1 MRPIKLTMSAF
12 GPYAGQET
20 LELDKLGQSGL
31 YLICGDTGAGKT
43 TIFDAITFALYGE
56 ASGGVRVSDMFRSNY
71 AKPETPTYV
80 ELVFSCQ
87 GEEYRIRRSPTYRR
101 PKQRGVG
108 TAESKAEA
116 ALECPNGTII
126 SKTKEVTR
134 AVEELLGIDRNQF
147 VQIAMIAQGEFQRL
161 LTVDT
166 RDRREI
172 FRKLFNTT
180 NYQQLQERLG
190 EEKRAL
196 AEECKSLRHG
206 VDQHIGEI
214 SCAEESARWPDVEAA
229 RAGTMPVGQVM
240 ELLEALIKDDN
251 ASAETLVKQQQELS
265 DQISALDQKIGQ
277 VQELETC
284 KKDLA
289 KAQETLKETGPLLER
304 AEKAHQSARDRKG
317 ERDELQAKVITLKD
331 ALPRY
336 SKLDELQSENSKAQS
351 DLEEKQEE
359 NEQKK
364 HEIDQLQNDIKTM
377 KSEQESL
384 ADSGV
389 DVERLNA
396 EAEKLQETSRQLND
410 LKAALTD
417 LERLQTRWDKAKKE
431 YQSLQEKAEA
441 AERIWQQKN
450 RAFLDAQAGFLAQS
464 LQPGQPC
471 PVCGALEH
479 PCPATSATEAPDRDE
494 VERLQELADQAQK
507 EAQKASEE
515 AGNLKTK
522 WETQEESLINHAQKL
537 LAEIEQATLAE
548 RMEQEISAQNERA
561 NQIQIALKTAEEG
574 KVRLE
579 QLKKTLPQQEEKLRQ
594 LQEVFQTNEKDIS
607 AFNKKKELLTKQ
619 LEELAKGLPYPSKQ
633 EADTAISVWEKTI
646 GEIDKQ
652 VEETANTLQTTQ
664 EQQKAAQTTIKTLLQ
679 RLDGKEDMDGNA
691 LLEQRTALSDQQ
703 TEVQKWQQALATQ
716 IKQNSDI
723 LRKLSQKSDELA
735 EYEAKL
741 MWLGNLA
748 DTANGSLSGQ
758 QKLMLETFV
767 QAAYFDRVLSKA
779 NLRLMVMS
787 GGQYELRRHQEAT
800 DLRSQ
805 TGLDLDVID
814 HYNGSLRSVRTLSGG
829 ESFKASLS
837 LALGLADEI
846 QSSAKGGGV
855 QLDTMF
861 VDEGFGSLDDNSLQ
875 QALQVL
881 NSLSEGRRLVGIISH
896 VSELKEKIERQIVVK
911 KSRGEGSRTTL
922 IF

>member
-20 LELDKLGQSGL
+20 LKLDKLGQSGL

-336 SKLDELQSENSKAQS
+336 SKLDELQSENGKAQS

-377 KSEQESL
+377 KSEQEGL
-384 ADSGV
+384 VDSKA
-389 DVERLNA
+389 DVERLNI
-396 EAEKLQETSRQLND
+396 EAEKLQEKSQELD
-410 LKAALTD
+410 ELKKALTD
-417 LERLQTRWDKAKKE
+417 VECLRTRWNDAQNK
-431 YQSLQEKAEA
+431 YRPLQEKAET
-441 AERIWQQKN
+441 AEAVWRQKN
-450 RAFLDAQAGFLAQS
+450 RAFLDAQAGILAQS
-464 LQPGQPC
+464 LRPGQPC

-479 PCPATSATEAPDRDE
+479 PCPATGATEAPDRDE

-507 EAQKASEE
+507 EAQRASEE
-515 AGNLKTK
+515 AGKLKTK
-522 WETQEESLINHAQKL
+522 WETQEESLINQAQKL
-537 LAEIEQATLAE
+537 LPEIERATLAE
-548 RMEQEISAQNERA
+548 RIEREISTQNERA
-561 NQIQIALKTAEEG
+561 KQNRIALKTAEEG
-574 KVRLE
+574 KARLE
-579 QLKKTLPQQEEKLRQ
+579 ELKKAIPRQEEELKRQQEL
-594 LQEVFQTNEKDIS
+594 FQTNEKDIS
-607 AFNKKKELLTKQ
+607 ALNEKKESLTKQ
-619 LEELAKGLPYPSKQ
+619 LTELAKGLPYPSKR
-633 EADTAISVWEKTI
+633 EAEAAIFAWGKTVE
-646 GEIDKQ
+646 GVDKQ
-652 VEETANTLQTTQ
+652 IEETANALQIIQ
-664 EQQKAAQTTIKTLLQ
+664 ERQKVAQTTIQTLSQ
-679 RLDGKEDMDGNA
+679 QLDGKESMDGNA
-691 LLEQRTALSDQQ
+691 LREQRTDLDSQQ
-703 TEVQKWQQALATQ
+703 IETQKRRDDLVAQ

-723 LRKLSQKSDELA
+723 LKKLRQKSDELA
-735 EYEAKL
+735 EREAKL

-767 QAAYFDRVLSKA
+767 QVAYFDRVLSKA

-800 DLRSQ
+800 NLRSQ
-805 TGLDLDVID
+805 TGLELDVID

-846 QSSAKGGGV
+846 QSSVKGGGV

-861 VDEGFGSLDDNSLQ
+861 VDEGFGSLDDSSLQ

-896 VSELKEKIERQIVVK
+896 VFELKEKIERQIVVK
-911 KSRGEGSRTTL
+911 KDRVNGSRAT
-922 IF
+922 IIV